1 MPKKDVKKEFAKVIL
16 NAKIAAAIFF
26 ILLTPSIVITVKDL
40 PEIFG
45 YGKDTWFNASVAGF
59 IIYGLYYLFL
69 WKCPNCGKFPGRG
82 WFRKNCDNC
91 GCELS

>member
-1 MPKKDVKKEFAKVIL
+1 MANKDIKKEFAKVIL

-26 ILLTPSIVITVKDL
+26 ILLTPSLVITVKDL
-40 PEIFG
+40 PEMFG
-45 YGKDTWFNASVAGF
+45 YSKDFWFNASIAGF
-59 IIYGLYYLFL
+59 IIYGVYYLFF
-69 WKCPNCGKFPGRG
+69 WKCPKCGSFPGRG